1 MSVLVSTRVWQNSK
15 QTGYAF
21 ILMLAIADIADDEG
35 VAWPGIKRLAKK
47 ARVTERS
54 VYRLISQLIADG
66 ELEVTPGGGRRK
78 TNLYKVLCLSENKGQ
93 QNPDRKTGLKTLTPE
108 SKNPDSGV
116 TKTLTPE
123 SQNPDSGVTRLVTT
137 HHIHVKDTSGGS
149 RPIRKR
155 IKKLDDLTTNEYFR
169 WLIYEHAP
177 HVDLELALREFVNY
191 CASKGVAFKDYAA
204 AFENSLLRQEA
215 WWLKENPDTG
225 PDELMYGDFKPDNS
239 PSRQAYRK
247 AYRAWMEAGEQGK
260 PPNWQAF
267 EYLNK
272 SRGTDV

>member
-93 QNPDRKTGLKTLTPE
+93 QNPD
-108 SKNPDSGV
+108 
-116 TKTLTPE
+116 
-123 SQNPDSGVTRLVTT
+123 SGVTRLITT
-137 HHIHVKDTSGGS
+137 RDLHVKDTS
-149 RPIRKR
+149 
-155 IKKLDDLTTNEYFR
+155 
-169 WLIYEHAP
+169 A
-177 HVDLELALREFVNY
+177 
-191 CASKGVAFKDYAA
+191 
-204 AFENSLLRQEA
+204 
-215 WWLKENPDTG
+215 
-225 PDELMYGDFKPDNS
+225 
-239 PSRQAYRK
+239 
-247 AYRAWMEAGEQGK
+247 RA
-260 PPNWQAF
+260 
-267 EYLNK
+267 
-272 SRGTDV
+272 TDS

>member
-123 SQNPDSGVTRLVTT
+123 SQNPDSGVTRLITT
-137 HHIHVKDTSGGS
+137 RDLHVKDTS
-149 RPIRKR
+149 
-155 IKKLDDLTTNEYFR
+155 
-169 WLIYEHAP
+169 A
-177 HVDLELALREFVNY
+177 
-191 CASKGVAFKDYAA
+191 
-204 AFENSLLRQEA
+204 
-215 WWLKENPDTG
+215 
-225 PDELMYGDFKPDNS
+225 
-239 PSRQAYRK
+239 
-247 AYRAWMEAGEQGK
+247 RA
-260 PPNWQAF
+260 
-267 EYLNK
+267 
-272 SRGTDV
+272 TDS